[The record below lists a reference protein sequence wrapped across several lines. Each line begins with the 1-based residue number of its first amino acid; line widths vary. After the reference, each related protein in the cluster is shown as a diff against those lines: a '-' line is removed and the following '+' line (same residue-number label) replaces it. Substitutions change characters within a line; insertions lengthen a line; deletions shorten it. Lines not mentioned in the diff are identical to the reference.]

1 MLKVSFICQNLEDED
16 MRKTASLT
24 LCLQSPAKPD
34 LRFVP
39 GPSACSEGGQKG
51 GGLSGRRQHLARS
64 TVTKPGEISCPLGH
78 HKKDGLVSLLSV
90 LPDRMEAKCCKM
102 SVE

>member
-24 LCLQSPAKPD
+24 LCLQPPAKPD

-39 GPSACSEGGQKG
+39 
-51 GGLSGRRQHLARS
+51 
-64 TVTKPGEISCPLGH
+64 
-78 HKKDGLVSLLSV
+78 
-90 LPDRMEAKCCKM
+90 
-102 SVE
+102 